1 MFYKPCYAQMDDFH
15 DAAPSP
21 RRQDPALSDANDA
34 HFPDPLA
41 DGVRPGL
48 EFEPVRLAHRSGG
61 WTPEKQRAFIHE
73 LADCGIVREAAVRVG
88 MNERGASRLCHRPDA
103 ASFRR
108 AWDKAMRMAA
118 DHLRS
123 VAYERAVNGTLR
135 KRYYHGRVVGEER
148 VYDNRLLACLI
159 AKLPG
164 AGSEDDAPEDEAPSP
179 PPRDAADPLP
189 ATPLRARDLPYWRG
203 EDGEWRTNYFAPP
216 GFAGLEEGHFGQ
228 LHYSR
233 RLTDE
238 EAATIEAA
246 VERWRVKDTLLL
258 GPVHRPIRVNFI

>member
-1 MFYKPCYAQMDDFH
+1 MDDFH
-15 DAAPSP
+15 AAAPFP
-21 RRQDPALSDANDA
+21 ERQDPALSDADDA

-41 DGVRPGL
+41 DGTRPGL

-123 VAYERAVNGTLR
+123 VAYDRAVNGTIR
-135 KRYYHGRVVGEER
+135 KRYYHGRLVGEER
-148 VYDNRLLACLI
+148 VYDNRLLASLI
-159 AKLPG
+159 ARLP
-164 AGSEDDAPEDEAPSP
+164 SETAEAE
-179 PPRDAADPLP
+179 P
-189 ATPLRARDLPYWRG
+189 ATPDSPDPPSLRA
-203 EDGEWRTNYFAPP
+203 
-216 GFAGLEEGHFGQ
+216 
-228 LHYSR
+228 
-233 RLTDE
+233 
-238 EAATIEAA
+238 AATFLIGAA
-246 VERWRVKDTLLL
+246 KTAN
-258 GPVHRPIRVNFI
+258 GAPAISRPRALPGSNRAASACPITAGS